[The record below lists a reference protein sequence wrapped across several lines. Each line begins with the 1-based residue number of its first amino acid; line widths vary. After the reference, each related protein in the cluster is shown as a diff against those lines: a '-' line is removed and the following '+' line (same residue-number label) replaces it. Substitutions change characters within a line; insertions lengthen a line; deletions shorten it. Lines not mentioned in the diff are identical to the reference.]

1 MTIVAAGVSTKAA
14 SLTLSFQGKHN
25 SISVGKDVVRVLG
38 VPSYVC
44 IRISE
49 KKDSIAIMPCEPADF
64 MSFRVPDKLLSDHH
78 CVFRI
83 HSKEFVHGILAR
95 QGIDL
100 DNSFVVT
107 GNLCQKNNVVM
118 FHLNNENAGI

>member
-1 MTIVAAGVSTKAA
+1 MINATAGLSTKAA
-14 SLTLSFQGKHN
+14 LLTLSFQGKHN
-25 SISVGKDVVRVLG
+25 RISVGKDVVRALG

-49 KKDSIAIMPCEPADF
+49 TKDSIAMMPCEPADF

-83 HSKEFVHGILAR
+83 HSKEFVHGILVR
-95 QGIDL
+95 QGINL
-100 DNSFVVT
+100 DDTLVVT
-107 GNLCQKNNVVM
+107 GSLCQKNNVVT
-118 FHLNNENAGI
+118 FHLKKENAGI

>member
-1 MTIVAAGVSTKAA
+1 MTNATAGVSTKAA
-14 SLTLSFQGKHN
+14 SLTLSFQGKRN
-25 SISVGKDVVRVLG
+25 SISVGKDVVRALG

-49 KKDSIAIMPCEPADF
+49 KKDSIAIIPCEPADF

-83 HSKEFVHGILAR
+83 HSKEFVHGILAS
-95 QGIDL
+95 QGIDI
-100 DNSFVVT
+100 DDTFVVA
-107 GNLCQKNNVVM
+107 GSFYQKSNAVT
-118 FHLNNENAGI
+118 FHLNDEKSDI